1 MATQQNPSPYPFVR
15 TVASGMVATA
25 LPRPIVSEQPAPPA
39 PMPQTVVAAAPTM
52 QVVPQNLNL
61 PSPNA
66 PLQPVDL
73 PKLLRSLEDSYIQAA
88 LTQTKGNRKA
98 AADLLGLQ
106 RTTLVEKLRRR
117 KKAGETSGSTESE
130 AAHSE
135 G

>member
-1 MATQQNPSPYPFVR
+1 MSSRSYPSSSPVVR

-25 LPRPIVSEQPAPPA
+25 LPRPIVSEQPSPAPVPTLSVVAPIAVAPPS
-39 PMPQTVVAAAPTM
+39 Q
-52 QVVPQNLNL
+52 
-61 PSPNA
+61 NA
-66 PLQPVDL
+66 PLAPVDL

-117 KKAGETSGSTESE
+117 KKANESSVSDAE
-130 AAHSE
+130 PHSAE
-135 G
+135 HQ